1 MRLIQISQGQN
12 KHANSLVTL
21 ASSLTEEIPRLI
33 KAEVVREPSIDM
45 KVNVSVI
52 SMPEPYWMDP
62 IVEFLAKNH
71 LTSEVKEVEKV
82 SRVSARF

>member
-33 KAEVVREPSIDM
+33 KVEVVREPSIDM

-52 SMPEPYWMDP
+52 SMPKPYWMDP

-71 LTSEVKEVEKV
+71 LLSEVKEAEKV
-82 SRVSARF
+82 SRVSAWF